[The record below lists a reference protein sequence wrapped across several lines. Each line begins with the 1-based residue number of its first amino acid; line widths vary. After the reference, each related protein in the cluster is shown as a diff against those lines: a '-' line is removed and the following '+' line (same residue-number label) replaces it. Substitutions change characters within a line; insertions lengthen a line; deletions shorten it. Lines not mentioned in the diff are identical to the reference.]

1 MDREPLKNAGEANF
15 EKLCDYLRAAGDAA
29 KIKPSFSQLYQ
40 EFITRFP
47 KNRLQNLS
55 LDEYCVGKKDRTTF
69 CWWIERGLQSVL
81 GRYMPGTSRGHIIY
95 FMPDGTVYK
104 NRLLENLSDQAALE
118 YTLKIQSAIAAAD
131 VNSDLGWIDNE
142 NQLYARAGVEN
153 RVTIGDGRKLR
164 LLAVYNPENFLPISS
179 SEHLGYFLTLF
190 GANATEVPALDR
202 PVARSQMLSKIF
214 SRAQQN
220 VPGITPYGFMRALYT
235 TDLKPPKRSNPTPQE
250 DEFTVEDVG
259 EVMEAQPLN
268 QILFGPPGTGKTYST
283 IDAALKILDHEFL
296 IEKADNRSAIK
307 ARFDEYVKNQQVC
320 FVTFHQSFSYEDFV
334 EGISAVIPDGE
345 AESSAGGLPYE
356 IKDGVFLQI
365 CDHAKRNETLDE
377 ELGVRDGA
385 KIWKISIEESN
396 SSGETRQYCFKHG
409 EARIGW
415 SRIGDIRTTDLSAP
429 EYKLGTNAQS
439 SITNFGC
446 DIVKG
451 DVLLCFGSL
460 SQICAVG
467 VVTGDYE
474 FTPKVPVGVRE
485 DYIHKLPVKW
495 LATDLKF
502 DITTL
507 NHGRGLTLKTVY
519 QLSRIKWPS
528 LQDALIKEGVAL
540 GNQIKAVEKNN
551 KPYVLIVD
559 EINRGNISRIFG
571 ELITLIEPSKRIGA
585 DEELTVTLPYSKLPF
600 GVPDNLYIIGTMN
613 TSDRSLAGMD
623 VALRRR
629 FTFIEM
635 PPKYRELNEIDID
648 GVNVGE
654 LLKVINERIEVL
666 LGRDYC
672 IGHAYFMDLQKS
684 ASLSALAAIFK
695 NKILPLLQEYFFED
709 WQRIRW
715 VLNDHRK
722 PKKDYQF
729 ITEHELAADT
739 LFGAGVVDNPHKLYR
754 IQDTAFDSAL
764 SFVGILDASKLGLAK
779 VSGNEAVQ

>member
-1 MDREPLKNAGEANF
+1 MTIQGYGNNLVNEFFKQANGNKNLEEWMWGAIKVMKELFPNADHYPMRG
-15 EKLCDYLRAAGDAA
+15 KGKYYIVVGVKDAA
-29 KIKPSFSQLYQ
+29 QSTGNGRRY
-40 EFITRFP
+40 FILFL
-47 KNRLQNLS
+47 NS
-55 LDEYCVGKKDRTTF
+55 
-69 CWWIERGLQSVL
+69 
-81 GRYMPGTSRGHIIY
+81 
-95 FMPDGTVYK
+95 
-104 NRLLENLSDQAALE
+104 
-118 YTLKIQSAIAAAD
+118 QSAIVVACKAPFGDYASTPLKRKYTSSMGK
-131 VNSDLGWIDNE
+131 V
-142 NQLYARAGVEN
+142 NQLKDWLEVMKKDSGVE
-153 RVTIGDGRKLR
+153 IKGDRKNPSN
-164 LLAVYNPENFLPISS
+164 YNGAEEGTAEDGDDQDDGLNQEKVESVSSRIIPMENK
-179 SEHLGYFLTLF
+179 E
-190 GANATEVPALDR
+190 
-202 PVARSQMLSKIF
+202 
-214 SRAQQN
+214 
-220 VPGITPYGFMRALYT
+220 
-235 TDLKPPKRSNPTPQE
+235 
-250 DEFTVEDVG
+250 
-259 EVMEAQPLN
+259 PLN

-283 IDAALKILDHEFL
+283 IDAALKVVDFNFYFENAKDRTAL
-296 IEKADNRSAIK
+296 K
-307 ARFDEYVKNQQVC
+307 ARFDEYVKNQQIC
-320 FVTFHQSFSYEDFV
+320 SVTFHQSFSYEDFV
-334 EGISAVIPDGE
+334 EGISAVILDGE
-345 AESSAGGLPYE
+345 AELKTGGLSYE
-356 IKDGVFLQI
+356 IKDGIFLQI
-365 CDHAKRNETLDE
+365 CDQAKRNETLDQ
-377 ELGVRDGA
+377 ELGVREGA

-415 SRIGDIRTTDLSAP
+415 SGIGDIRTTDLSAP

-439 SITNFGC
+439 SISNFGC

-467 VVTGDYE
+467 VVTGEYE
-474 FTPKVPVGVRE
+474 YTPKVPVGVRE
-485 DYIHKLPVKW
+485 DYIHKLPVNW

-502 DITTL
+502 DITAL
-507 NHGRGLTLKTVY
+507 NQGRGLTLKTVY

-540 GNQIKAVEKNN
+540 GSQIKSVEKNK
-551 KPYVLIVD
+551 KPYVLIID

-585 DEELTVTLPYSKLPF
+585 DEELRVTLPYSKVPF

-629 FTFIEM
+629 FTFIDM
-635 PPKYRELNEIDID
+635 PPKYDELNKIDNIE

-672 IGHAYFMDLQKS
+672 IGHAYFMDLQKG
-684 ASLSALAAIFK
+684 ASLNALAGIFR

-739 LFGAGVVDNPHKLYR
+739 LFGAGVVDNSRKLYR
-754 IQDTAFDSAL
+754 VQDTAFESAL
-764 SFVGILDASKLGLAK
+764 SFVGIIDGSTLGLAK
-779 VSGNEAVQ
+779 TAADEAAQ